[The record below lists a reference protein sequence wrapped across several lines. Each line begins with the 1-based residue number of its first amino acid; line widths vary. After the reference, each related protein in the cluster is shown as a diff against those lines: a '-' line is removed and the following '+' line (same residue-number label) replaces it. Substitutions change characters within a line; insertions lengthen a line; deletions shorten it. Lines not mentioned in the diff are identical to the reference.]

1 MPAAMI
7 HLLTAR
13 DYDPQGDAR
22 YLLGSI
28 APDHAFDRAFK
39 DTIHLRDVPDRQAAL
54 SALREKLD
62 TADSYSL
69 GWLLHLFTDMKW
81 DTSFLADY
89 RAAHEGEENW
99 FRGYHK
105 ELHSAGYALYHRYG
119 WADKAC
125 SDILAV
131 DLSAL
136 PPSLPGDPAQIEEF
150 RSILMEKTRE
160 SAPDIH
166 SDAFP
171 VETVE
176 RFAAETAAAFRA
188 WMEGEA

>member
-13 DYDPQGDAR
+13 DYDPDGDAR
-22 YLLGSI
+22 YLLGNI
-28 APDHAFDRAFK
+28 APDHAFDRAYK
-39 DTIHLRDVPDRQAAL
+39 DAIHLRDMPDRPAAL
-54 SALREKLD
+54 AALRTRLD
-62 TADSYSL
+62 ITDSYSL

-81 DTSFLADY
+81 DDSFLAGY
-89 RAAHEGEENW
+89 RAAHQGEENW

-105 ELHSAGYALYHRYG
+105 ELHSAGYALYHRYD

-131 DLSAL
+131 DLATL
-136 PPSLPGDPAQIEEF
+136 PSSLPGDPAQMEEF
-150 RSILMEKTRE
+150 RTILMEKTRE
-160 SAPDIH
+160 SDPDIH
-166 SDAFP
+166 SDVFP
-171 VETVE
+171 AETVE
-176 RFAAETAAAFRA
+176 RFAADTAAAFRL

>member
-13 DYDPQGDAR
+13 DYDPAGDAR

-28 APDHAFDRAFK
+28 APDHAFDRAYK
-39 DTIHLRDVPDRQAAL
+39 DSIHLRDVPDRPAAL
-54 SALREKLD
+54 KALRARLD
-62 TADSYSL
+62 PADSYSL

-81 DTSFLADY
+81 DDSFLADY

-105 ELHSAGYALYHRYG
+105 ELHSAGYALYHRYD
-119 WADKAC
+119 WAEKAC

-131 DLSAL
+131 DLRTL
-136 PPSLPGDPAQIEEF
+136 PPALPGDPAQMEEF
-150 RSILMEKTRE
+150 RTILMEKTRE
-160 SAPDIH
+160 SDPGIH
-166 SDAFP
+166 SDVFP
-171 VETVE
+171 AEIVEH
-176 RFAAETAAAFRA
+176 FAMDTADAFRA
-188 WMEGEA
+188 WMEAQG

>member
-13 DYDPQGDAR
+13 DWDPKGDAR
-22 YLLGSI
+22 FLLGSI

-54 SALREKLD
+54 STLREKLD

-131 DLSAL
+131 DLSTL

>member
-7 HLLTAR
+7 HMLTAR

-39 DTIHLRDVPDRQAAL
+39 DAIHLRDVPDRQAAL

-81 DTSFLADY
+81 DESFLADY

-105 ELHSAGYALYHRYG
+105 ELHSAGYALYHRYE

-125 SDILAV
+125 GDILKV
-131 DLSAL
+131 DLASL
-136 PPSLPGDPAQIEEF
+136 PPALPGDPAQIEEF
-150 RSILMEKTRE
+150 RTILMEKTRE
-160 SAPDIH
+160 SDPGIC
-166 SDAFP
+166 SRVFP
-171 VETVE
+171 VELVE
-176 RFAAETAAAFRA
+176 PFAEETAAAFRR
-188 WMEGEA
+188 WLEEEA

>member
-13 DYDPQGDAR
+13 DYDPRGDAR

-28 APDHAFDRAFK
+28 APDHAFDRAYK
-39 DTIHLRDVPDRQAAL
+39 DAIHLRDVPDRPAAL
-54 SALREKLD
+54 KALRLRLD
-62 TADSYSL
+62 LGDSYSL
-69 GWLLHLFTDMKW
+69 GWLLHLFTDLKW

-105 ELHSAGYALYHRYG
+105 ELHSAGYALYHRYD

-131 DLSAL
+131 DLASL
-136 PPSLPGDPAQIEEF
+136 PANVPGDPAQIEEF
-150 RSILMEKTRE
+150 RTILMEKTRE
-160 SAPDIH
+160 SDPAIH

-171 VETVE
+171 AVVVEH
-176 RFAAETAAAFRA
+176 FAMDTAAAFRA
-188 WMEGEA
+188 WMEGET

>member
-13 DYDPQGDAR
+13 DYDPSGDAR

-28 APDHAFDRAFK
+28 APDHAFDRAYK
-39 DTIHLRDVPDRQAAL
+39 DAIHLRDVPDRPAAL
-54 SALREKLD
+54 AALRARLD
-62 TADSYSL
+62 TADSSSL

-81 DTSFLADY
+81 DASFLAGY

-105 ELHSAGYALYHRYG
+105 ELHSAGYALYHRYD

-131 DLSAL
+131 DLGTL
-136 PPSLPGDPAQIEEF
+136 PPTLPGDPAQIEEF
-150 RSILMEKTRE
+150 RTILMEKTRE
-160 SAPDIH
+160 SDPHIR
-166 SDAFP
+166 SDVFP
-171 VETVE
+171 AETVE
-176 RFAAETAAAFRA
+176 KFAADTAAAFRA
-188 WMEGEA
+188 WMEGEG

>member
-22 YLLGSI
+22 YILGSI

-105 ELHSAGYALYHRYG
+105 ELHSAGYALYHRYS

-131 DLSAL
+131 DLSTL